1 MLLLTATTASAAPQT
16 LRVATF
22 NASLNRA
29 TAGALSR
36 DLTTP
41 DDAQAQRVAAIIQ
54 QVRPDVLL
62 LNEFDYDEDGKAL
75 RLFLTNYLQRAQYG
89 GRAIEFAYSYTA
101 AVNTGVPSGVD
112 LNNDGRIDDSGQDA
126 LGFGQFPGQYGM
138 VLLSKYRIDLSKIRT
153 FRQFL
158 WRDMPGAAMPPDWYS
173 SEALAV
179 LPLSSKSHWDIP
191 VRVGAHTL
199 HVLASHPTPPAFD
212 GPEDRNGARNHDE
225 IRFWV
230 DYLTP
235 ANSRYIHDDTL
246 GQGGLRDRDF
256 VLLGDLNS
264 DSIDGDSRHEAI
276 GGLLAH
282 PRVTSRNA
290 PSSAGAV
297 EAAATQGGIN
307 AKHQGDP
314 RHDTADFNDRSA
326 GNLRVDY
333 VLPSRTLSV
342 CDSGV
347 FWPSQSDPLHSLLGS
362 SEAPTSDHHLVW
374 ADIAIGGQCKR
385 SSAPTGQ

>member
-158 WRDMPGAAMPPDWYS
+158 WRDMPGAAMPAFVS
-173 SEALAV
+173 ASFAALMGSW
-179 LPLSSKSHWDIP
+179 LS
-191 VRVGAHTL
+191 
-199 HVLASHPTPPAFD
+199 
-212 GPEDRNGARNHDE
+212 
-225 IRFWV
+225 
-230 DYLTP
+230 
-235 ANSRYIHDDTL
+235 
-246 GQGGLRDRDF
+246 
-256 VLLGDLNS
+256 LN
-264 DSIDGDSRHEAI
+264 
-276 GGLLAH
+276 
-282 PRVTSRNA
+282 P
-290 PSSAGAV
+290 
-297 EAAATQGGIN
+297 
-307 AKHQGDP
+307 
-314 RHDTADFNDRSA
+314 
-326 GNLRVDY
+326 
-333 VLPSRTLSV
+333 
-342 CDSGV
+342 DSGV
-347 FWPSQSDPLHSLLGS
+347 RARNTVDK
-362 SEAPTSDHHLVW
+362 AKTRCMNV
-374 ADIAIGGQCKR
+374 IGWVSFLCPARPGR
-385 SSAPTGQ
+385 YR